1 MRDIPKQIDLWSWK
15 MSELYNSLEGEIIR
29 ILVKR
34 LNNGYAD
41 ISEWQIQA
49 LKDLGMYRK
58 EVSDLLSQV
67 TGVAESEIRGMF
79 ESVGGDIINDVDE
92 SIPYDPL
99 PKPNDLDNIMRSY
112 YNQCWSG
119 LDNYVNQTLIST
131 NYGYGSTATLAYTQT
146 LSKVQALFNTGL
158 HTLPEAIESAVS
170 QLANAG
176 IRSTFIDK
184 GGHTWSI
191 ERYARTVLQSTLSN
205 TYNDLRISRM
215 SEYGVHT
222 VVVTSHM
229 GARKACSKIQG
240 NVVDLRQASELPQDS
255 EYRSIYDPY
264 WQAEYGTPGGHRGCN
279 CKHNWIVF
287 MPGIN
292 TNNQPKFDEKEN
304 EEVRKLITQ
313 QRKLERSIVKCQKNK
328 IVASEMGNK
337 DGAKLWGQKLRGY
350 RGRLQTLVDSNKYLS
365 RDYSREKVYTP
376 LNTLL
381 DEYKKY
387 ATIKTRINQEK
398 YNRHVQGTNE
408 YEPYYQRGTKS
419 GGTPSYLTMP
429 ADKMQ
434 ILLDGMLSEKDVQK
448 QRVTKEFGE
457 TIGVFVN
464 QTTGERQYTT
474 RGTIHMSKTGIHV
487 VPAIPRSRR

>member
-1 MRDIPKQIDLWSWK
+1 
-15 MSELYNSLEGEIIR
+15 
-29 ILVKR
+29 
-34 LNNGYAD
+34 
-41 ISEWQIQA
+41 
-49 LKDLGMYRK
+49 
-58 EVSDLLSQV
+58 
-67 TGVAESEIRGMF
+67 
-79 ESVGGDIINDVDE
+79 
-92 SIPYDPL
+92 
-99 PKPNDLDNIMRSY
+99 
-112 YNQCWSG
+112 
-119 LDNYVNQTLIST
+119 
-131 NYGYGSTATLAYTQT
+131 
-146 LSKVQALFNTGL
+146 
-158 HTLPEAIESAVS
+158 
-170 QLANAG
+170 
-176 IRSTFIDK
+176 
-184 GGHTWSI
+184 
-191 ERYARTVLQSTLSN
+191 
-205 TYNDLRISRM
+205 
-215 SEYGVHT
+215 
-222 VVVTSHM
+222 
-229 GARKACSKIQG
+229 
-240 NVVDLRQASELPQDS
+240 
-255 EYRSIYDPY
+255 
-264 WQAEYGTPGGHRGCN
+264 
-279 CKHNWIVF
+279 
-287 MPGIN
+287 
-292 TNNQPKFDEKEN
+292 
-304 EEVRKLITQ
+304 
-313 QRKLERSIVKCQKNK
+313 
-328 IVASEMGNK
+328 MGNK

-408 YEPYYQRGTKS
+408 YESYYQRGTKS